1 MTALTT
7 TMLDSLQAVAGPIYA
22 LAQGA
27 LVFYTAH
34 RWTQLRRHAPLAR
47 PPLPPEAELPCVTV
61 QLPVYDEPQVVE
73 RLIESAAALDWP
85 ADRLEIQVLDDSG
98 DETTAIAAGVIA
110 RLRAR
115 GMDVTHVRRGSREG
129 FKAGALAHGL
139 TLARGTLVAVFDADF
154 VPPADFLRALAPHF
168 ADPAVGMAQARW
180 GHLNRGAS
188 ALTEAQAAMLD
199 AHFRLEHAARAH
211 GGLFL
216 NFNGTAG
223 LWRRA
228 CIESAG
234 GWSHDTLTEDL
245 DLSYRAQLA
254 GWRFVYDDALV
265 VPAELPSGM
274 RAFLSQQRRW
284 AKGSIQTARKILP
297 ALFAAPLSARLKWEG
312 ALHLTANAAYPLL
325 LVLSLALPVVLGAPP
340 VLGPVPVWTL
350 QVALLLAGLVP
361 VAAFLARSQTGE
373 RAGAFTVAR
382 RVVAAMVLCTGLCL
396 NNTRAVLEGLAG
408 PVGEWERTP
417 KTGETARRGA
427 GPAARRPAV
436 RTGPATGHVEILLA
450 LGFLGVEAV
459 ALRHGEMAAVPFL
472 AVLVAGFGWVGARA
486 LFEDGARGDG
496 SRA

>member
-1 MTALTT
+1 M
-7 TMLDSLQAVAGPIYA
+7 I
-22 LAQGA
+22 
-27 LVFYTAH
+27 
-34 RWTQLRRHAPLAR
+34 
-47 PPLPPEAELPCVTV
+47 EA
-61 QLPVYDEPQVVE
+61 
-73 RLIESAAALDWP
+73 AAALDWP
-85 ADRLEIQVLDDSG
+85 ADRLEIQVLDDSS
-98 DETTAIAAGVIA
+98 DETVTIAAATVA

-115 GMDVTHVRRGSREG
+115 GVDVTHVRRGGREG

-139 TLARGTLVAVFDADF
+139 AFARGSLVAVFDADF
-154 VPPADFLRALAPHF
+154 VPPPEFLRALVPHF

-265 VPAELPSGM
+265 VPAELPSDM

-284 AKGSIQTARKILP
+284 AKGSIQTARKVLP
-297 ALFAAPLSARLKWEG
+297 ALFAAPLSARHKWEG

-325 LVLSLALPVVLGAPP
+325 LALSLALPVVLGAPP
-340 VLGPVPVWTL
+340 VLGPVPVWAL
-350 QVALLLAGLVP
+350 QVALLLAGSCP
-361 VAAFLARSQTGE
+361 WRRSSHARRPGSARAPRPSRAASPRPWCCARGCASTTRAPCSKDSRARSATGSARRRRGSAA
-373 RAGAFTVAR
+373 RAGAPPRDARFAGRSELALAALFTVAFAL
-382 RVVAAMVLCTGLCL
+382 AAAHGE
-396 NNTRAVLEGLAG
+396 TRAL
-408 PVGEWERTP
+408 
-417 KTGETARRGA
+417 
-427 GPAARRPAV
+427 
-436 RTGPATGHVEILLA
+436 
-450 LGFLGVEAV
+450 
-459 ALRHGEMAAVPFL
+459 PFL
-472 AVLVAGFGWVGARA
+472 AVLVAGFAWVGAAA
-486 LFEDGARGDG
+486 LAPALRREATR
-496 SRA
+496 

>member
-1 MTALTT
+1 MTPLTT
-7 TMLDSLQAVAGPIYA
+7 TALAILQGAAGPIYA

-34 RWTQLRRHAPLAR
+34 RWTQLRRHTPVAR
-47 PPLPPEAELPCVTV
+47 PPLPPEHALPCVTV
-61 QLPVYDEPQVVE
+61 QLPVYDEPQVVQ
-73 RLIESAAALDWP
+73 RLIEAAAALDWP
-85 ADRLEIQVLDDSG
+85 ADRLEIQVLDDSD
-98 DETTAIAAGVIA
+98 DETVTIAAATVA

-115 GMDVTHVRRGSREG
+115 GVDVTHVRRGGREG

-139 TLARGTLVAVFDADF
+139 AFARGSLVAVFDADF
-154 VPPADFLRALAPHF
+154 VPPPEFLRALVPHF

-265 VPAELPSGM
+265 VPAELPSDM

-284 AKGSIQTARKILP
+284 AKGSIQTARKVLP
-297 ALFAAPLSARLKWEG
+297 ALFAAPLSARHKWEG

-325 LVLSLALPVVLGAPP
+325 LALSLALPVVLGAPP
-340 VLGPVPVWTL
+340 VLGPVPVWAL
-350 QVALLLAGLVP
+350 QIALLLAGLVP
-361 VAAFLARSQTGE
+361 VAAFLARSQAGE
-373 RAGAFTVAR
+373 RAGAATVAR
-382 RVVAAMVLCTGLCL
+382 RVAAAMVLCTGLCL

-408 PVGEWERTP
+408 PVGDWERTP
-417 KTGETARRGA
+417 KTGERGTRGTRVPAPRDARFA
-427 GPAARRPAV
+427 GRS
-436 RTGPATGHVEILLA
+436 ELA
-450 LGFLGVEAV
+450 LA
-459 ALRHGEMAAVPFL
+459 ALFTVSFAIAAAHGETRALPFL
-472 AVLVAGFGWVGARA
+472 AVLVAGFAWVGAAA
-486 LFEDGARGDG
+486 LAPALRREATR
-496 SRA
+496 